1 MPLCTID
8 TCFSGFRNAAKAA
21 SKRHRHFA
29 DELEAVFAEIEK
41 SPYSVGDR
49 INNLGDDIHVRK
61 IRIGVAKER
70 VTPRSGYRLILQI
83 LTIDDSL
90 VARCLDLYYKP
101 EQADISDRE
110 VKELAKQSTVQTA
123 VRKQNAES
131 DQ

>member
-21 SKRHRHFA
+21 SKRHRFFT
-29 DELEAVFAEIEK
+29 DELGAVFEEIEK

-61 IRIGVAKER
+61 IRIGVAKEHIA
-70 VTPRSGYRLILQI
+70 PPNGYRLILQI
-83 LTIDDSL
+83 LTIDNSL

-101 EQADISDRE
+101 KKSNTSSRE
-110 VKELAKQSTVQTA
+110 VKDLAKQSAVQVA
-123 VRKQNAES
+123 DRKQNAES